1 MWRREMFVIYN
12 FDYKKLYILLNN
24 LNIIII
30 NIIINIINNLN
41 IIIK

>member
-1 MWRREMFVIYN
+1 MFVIYN